1 MGAVASTN
9 IVTDALVGCWDAGNR
24 ISYPGAGTTWTD
36 VVGGNNGTLTNM
48 DT

>member
-36 VVGGNNGTLTNM
+36 VGG
-48 DT
+48 